1 VQLESRRRWLM
12 DLVKEMADAL
22 IMLIRVGVG
31 MRVVYCLIKI
41 GVNEEEVSI
50 FKKRARNTVFFY
62 VLAELIWELKELVLG
77 YYY

>member
-1 VQLESRRRWLM
+1 M

-41 GVNEEEVSI
+41 GANEEEASI

-62 VLAELIWELKELVLG
+62 VLAELIWELKELVLK
-77 YYY
+77 YYS

>member
-1 VQLESRRRWLM
+1 M
-12 DLVKEMADAL
+12 DLVKQMADAL
-22 IMLIRVGVG
+22 IILIRVGVA

-41 GVNEEEVSI
+41 GVNEEEASI
-50 FKKRARNTVFFY
+50 YKKRARNTVFFY